1 MNNIPLFVFSISY
14 NLVVGLIAGI
24 SYEIIRLAGRSDN
37 IFINLISKPGMWLQ
51 KLTTRE
57 PDESMIEV
65 AIASVEAV
73 FDWKAYLKEEFGY
86 EVDESWMDDGG
97 RTETAL
103 EEDGV
108 AEAEAGEPILQ

>member
-1 MNNIPLFVFSISY
+1 
-14 NLVVGLIAGI
+14 
-24 SYEIIRLAGRSDN
+24 
-37 IFINLISKPGMWLQ
+37 
-51 KLTTRE
+51 
-57 PDESMIEV
+57 MIEV